1 MQDSHHAS
9 IVISATNL
17 TKHYGSLTAVN
28 NLNLDIYQGEI
39 FGFLGPNGAGKTTS
53 INMICGLL
61 RPDDGEIR
69 INNLP
74 ASRNIRLRNN
84 FGLCPQDVILW
95 PKLTCLEQLTFVGE
109 MYNMPAYDARK
120 SGMRL
125 LDQLGLAGR
134 SRSLAATLSGGMKRR
149 LNICLALVHD
159 PEVVV
164 LDEPEAGLDPQSR
177 VMVRDFIRSLQKS
190 KTVILTT
197 HNMDEAD
204 RLSDRVAIID
214 NGSLLLTDTPEN
226 LRKTAGTGDVLEI
239 ILGNHSD
246 HSLQLTLD
254 RLRQISPDIHLS
266 EDSLLFRERNAI
278 ELIPRITA
286 CLQEGSIAISEIK
299 MRANTLEDVFIQL
312 TGKRLR
318 E

>member
-1 MQDSHHAS
+1 MQDSHYAS
-9 IVISATNL
+9 VVIRVTNL

-28 NLNLDIYQGEI
+28 SLNLDIFRGEI

-61 RPDDGEIR
+61 RPDAGEIR
-69 INNLP
+69 INNIP
-74 ASRNIRLRNN
+74 ASHNIRLRNS

-95 PKLTCLEQLTFVGE
+95 PRLTCLEQLVFVGE
-109 MYNMPAYDARK
+109 MYDMPARDARK

-125 LDQLGLAGR
+125 LDQLGLAAR
-134 SRSLAATLSGGMKRR
+134 SRSIAATLSGGMKRR

-159 PEVVV
+159 PEIVV

-177 VMVRDFIRSLQKS
+177 LMVRDFIRSLRKN

-214 NGSLLLTDTPEN
+214 NGKLLLTDTPEN
-226 LRKTAGTGDVLEI
+226 LKKTAGAGDVLEI
-239 ILGNHSD
+239 ILLNHTD
-246 HSLQLTLD
+246 HNLMLALE
-254 RLRQISPDIHLS
+254 RLNQIIPNIQVGK
-266 EDSLLFRERNAI
+266 DSLLLRKRNAI
-278 ELIPRITA
+278 ELIPQITV
-286 CLQEGSIAISEIK
+286 CLQEESVVISEIK